1 MSAAM
6 GRDAENAISRHLTR
20 FPGRPAESGCP
31 PRRLRPVAAVL
42 AAEVVLRLIAK
53 SVRAIALLV

>member
-31 PRRLRPVAAVL
+31 PTPFAPGGG
-42 AAEVVLRLIAK
+42 
-53 SVRAIALLV
+53 RAGR